1 MSSNGFLKTRN
12 RLFLLTEMKLVC
24 KAKSQISM
32 GLRVLE
38 FIFLNNIFCNIL
50 IELLSQKTQCNN
62 CLKLS
67 FSCIFVLS
75 KLMSIVQPT
84 PARVENSKGTDYDK
98 CVTFEIKILTK

>member
-1 MSSNGFLKTRN
+1 M
-12 RLFLLTEMKLVC
+12 
-24 KAKSQISM
+24 
-32 GLRVLE
+32 
-38 FIFLNNIFCNIL
+38 
-50 IELLSQKTQCNN
+50 SQKTQCNN

>member
-1 MSSNGFLKTRN
+1 M
-12 RLFLLTEMKLVC
+12 
-24 KAKSQISM
+24 
-32 GLRVLE
+32 
-38 FIFLNNIFCNIL
+38 
-50 IELLSQKTQCNN
+50 ELLSQKTQCNN

-84 PARVENSKGTDYDK
+84 PTRVENSKGTDYDK